1 MASIQSQIVELLPKL
16 RRFAYSLTG
25 NISDGD
31 DLLQNAI
38 ERALKRQET
47 FDTEKRLE
55 SWMYAITKNIW
66 IDELRSRSRRGISV
80 DIDEQYDLTNMDGR
94 VITEQKLM
102 TDKVL
107 KAMARLPERQHQV
120 AYRVLVEGDSY
131 KEAAAYLDLPIGT
144 IMSSL
149 SRARRSLN
157 DTILGGGLLQ

>member
-1 MASIQSQIVELLPKL
+1 MASMQSQIVELLPKL

-25 NISDGD
+25 NVSDGD
-31 DLLQNAI
+31 DLLQNSI

-55 SWMYAITKNIW
+55 SWMFTIIKNIW

-80 DIDEQYDLTNMDGR
+80 DIDERYELTAMDGR
-94 VITEQKLM
+94 VVAEQKLM
-102 TDKVL
+102 TEKVL
-107 KAMARLPERQHQV
+107 KAMAMLPDKQHKV

-144 IMSSL
+144 VMSSL
-149 SRARRSLN
+149 SRARQSLS
-157 DTILGGGLLQ
+157 DTILGRGLLQ